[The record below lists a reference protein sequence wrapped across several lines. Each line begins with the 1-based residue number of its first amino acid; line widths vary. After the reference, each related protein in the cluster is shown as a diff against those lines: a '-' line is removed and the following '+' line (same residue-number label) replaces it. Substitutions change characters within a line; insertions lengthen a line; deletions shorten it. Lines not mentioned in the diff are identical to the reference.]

1 MMYMYILNNNVC
13 HLFLFSFVSVRKWK
27 SKSGL
32 GKEGKWEFEIGED
45 MRPVNL
51 DLENITESRGNVS
64 GSLTQPEGCRSWM
77 HFCVRYIPNFFTVGG
92 LKLVHLYSSL
102 STQEISVAT

>member
-1 MMYMYILNNNVC
+1 MC
-13 HLFLFSFVSVRKWK
+13 HPFLFFFVSVRKWK

-32 GKEGKWEFEIGED
+32 GKEGKWEFEIGEN

-64 GSLTQPEGCRSWM
+64 GSLT
-77 HFCVRYIPNFFTVGG
+77 
-92 LKLVHLYSSL
+92 
-102 STQEISVAT
+102 

>member
-1 MMYMYILNNNVC
+1 MSPVGHHSKTTSSVQFMNDVHVHIELLCVSSN
-13 HLFLFSFVSVRKWK
+13 FFSFVSVRKWK

-64 GSLTQPEGCRSWM
+64 GSLT
-77 HFCVRYIPNFFTVGG
+77 
-92 LKLVHLYSSL
+92 
-102 STQEISVAT
+102 

>member
-1 MMYMYILNNNVC
+1 MMYMYILNYNVC
-13 HLFLFSFVSVRKWK
+13 HPIFFSFVAVRKWK

-64 GSLTQPEGCRSWM
+64 GSLT
-77 HFCVRYIPNFFTVGG
+77 
-92 LKLVHLYSSL
+92 
-102 STQEISVAT
+102 